1 MADHTTSH
9 NRVTGDDEHT
19 RTYEGFLI
27 GSVALTILCLFI
39 CVSLIMF
46 RFGHFGSVFF
56 GFSGLIAG
64 CLAVLIDVRTGA
76 KWYLSSGLLVLFGL
90 FTAFNVS

>member
-1 MADHTTSH
+1 MADQPTSH

-39 CVSLIMF
+39 VVSLVMF

-56 GFSGLIAG
+56 GFAGLIAG
-64 CLAVLIDVRTGA
+64 CVAVLIDVRTGA
-76 KWYLSSGLLVLFGL
+76 KWYLSTGLLVLFGL
-90 FTAFNVS
+90 FTAFSVS